1 VCALSDP
8 APDVERVFRALS
20 DPNRRVI
27 LSIVRA
33 GPRPVGEI
41 AVAAGLSQQTASHHL
56 RVLQDAGL
64 AVGSRSGTR
73 HLFALR
79 ADGLA
84 LARAFLDDFWP
95 ARLEALK
102 ASVELMTRAEDG

>member
-1 VCALSDP
+1 MSSDP

-41 AVAAGLSQQTASHHL
+41 ADAAGLSQQTASHHL

-79 ADGLA
+79 TDGLA
-84 LARAFLDDFWP
+84 PARAFLDDFWP

-102 ASVELMTRAEDG
+102 ASVESMTRAEDG